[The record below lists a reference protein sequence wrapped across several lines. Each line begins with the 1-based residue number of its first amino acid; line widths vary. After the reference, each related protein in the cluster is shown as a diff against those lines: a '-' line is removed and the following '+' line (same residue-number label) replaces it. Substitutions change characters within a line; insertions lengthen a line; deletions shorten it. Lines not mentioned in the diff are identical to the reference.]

1 MNRKSF
7 GAGKRDGG
15 KPAGAEQPCGADGV
29 PATAGQDLG
38 AAGEEH
44 ANDGGEA
51 KGEAEAVAVGPV
63 TEIELNEYMLDAL
76 DRFDDGS
83 VVATYIRGTVP
94 YDVKKEYHT
103 YVTKYVPKFSDSMVA
118 ELLNDDGEA
127 NSIAAS
133 WAF

>member
-1 MNRKSF
+1 MRLFAEKQWNFSGDGDLRTFNLGTRGKRGATQTREKPHKQQRVAKGVGNMNRKSF

-63 TEIELNEYMLDAL
+63 TEIELNEYIL
-76 DRFDDGS
+76 RN
-83 VVATYIRGTVP
+83 IR
-94 YDVKKEYHT
+94 
-103 YVTKYVPKFSDSMVA
+103 
-118 ELLNDDGEA
+118 
-127 NSIAAS
+127 
-133 WAF
+133 